1 MPLTD
6 PLGKRR
12 RRRTPLS
19 AEVPCQTRAAMR
31 LWSPKLAL
39 SRWRSRADGRQPA
52 PFVVGV
58 ARSGTTLLRLMLD
71 AHPLLTIPPET
82 HFVPKLISHCE
93 RWIEEGATEAQVR
106 ERAFELITTHPR
118 WDDFGLDVEELRGR
132 LAAHDRLTPGDA
144 ARSFY
149 EAYAAREGK
158 PRWGDKSPPYTWK
171 APRIQR
177 GLPEARFI
185 HLIRDGRDVA
195 LSLSEVSWG
204 PGQVEDAAR
213 KWMDE
218 LGRARRRARRLVP
231 GTYMEA
237 RYEDL
242 VADPEPTLRR
252 VADFVDLPW
261 DAAMLSY
268 HHRAEERMREVVR
281 ELKPLGGGTITA
293 EERVR
298 QHELVSRPPS
308 QSRAGRWRTEMS
320 PEDRAAFE
328 SVAGRMLKKLGY
340 EVE

>member
-1 MPLTD
+1 
-6 PLGKRR
+6 
-12 RRRTPLS
+12 
-19 AEVPCQTRAAMR
+19 
-31 LWSPKLAL
+31 
-39 SRWRSRADGRQPA
+39 
-52 PFVVGV
+52 
-58 ARSGTTLLRLMLD
+58 MLD

-93 RWIEEGATEAQVR
+93 RWMDDGASAGELR

-118 WDDFGLDVEELRGR
+118 WGDFGLDREELRTR
-132 LAAHDRLTPGDA
+132 LAAHEPLAPGDA
-144 ARSFY
+144 ARCFY

-177 GLPEARFI
+177 GLQEARFI

-204 PGQVEDAAR
+204 PGEVEDAAR
-213 KWMDE
+213 KWVDE
-218 LGRARRRARRLVP
+218 LSRARRRARRLAR

-242 VADPEPTLRR
+242 VADPEPILRR
-252 VADFVDLPW
+252 VAEFVDLPW
-261 DAAMLSY
+261 DDAMLSY
-268 HHRAEERMREVVR
+268 HHRAEERMREVAR

-293 EERVR
+293 EERAR
-298 QHELVSRPPS
+298 QHELVSQPPS

-328 SVAGRMLKKLGY
+328 GVAGKLLKKLGY
-340 EVE
+340 KLD